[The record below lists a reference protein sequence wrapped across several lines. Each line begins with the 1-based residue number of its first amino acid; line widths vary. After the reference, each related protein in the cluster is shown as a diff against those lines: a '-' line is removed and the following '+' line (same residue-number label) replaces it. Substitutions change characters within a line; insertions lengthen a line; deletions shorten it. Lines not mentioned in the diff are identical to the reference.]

1 MADSTQI
8 KKYNYDVAI
17 SLCNEDIGF
26 ARQLVKGINPGLKVY
41 FYDSGHEEFI
51 SKSGPEEF
59 SKIYKEESRVVV
71 VLSRD
76 NWSKSFYTEIER
88 NAIMDR
94 VKTEGFNFLMMV
106 PMVHEE
112 VPPWYPTTHIYVN
125 LFRFSVDQIAQF
137 VEFKVS
143 ELGGVIKALTVE
155 DNYQHFIDRIKLK
168 RSIIELQNH
177 EEAIESADSEIT
189 ILKECF
195 NKKMDFLSKTLFSQ
209 ISIKPFSL
217 TFHSSHFSMGKYLL
231 ECRFLFYEGYSYNIS
246 TTQDVIVEFKLSEL
260 FDNYGE
266 KKLIEEDQ
274 RIFYYNYKMQGW
286 ATPVLFDQP
295 TKEEARVLFSSKH
308 LSSYDLIDIIDT
320 EGYVDS
326 WFKRLLAKSSEAIER
341 YL

>member
-1 MADSTQI
+1 
-8 KKYNYDVAI
+8 
-17 SLCNEDIGF
+17 
-26 ARQLVKGINPGLKVY
+26 
-41 FYDSGHEEFI
+41 
-51 SKSGPEEF
+51 
-59 SKIYKEESRVVV
+59 
-71 VLSRD
+71 
-76 NWSKSFYTEIER
+76 
-88 NAIMDR
+88 
-94 VKTEGFNFLMMV
+94 
-106 PMVHEE
+106 
-112 VPPWYPTTHIYVN
+112 
-125 LFRFSVDQIAQF
+125 
-137 VEFKVS
+137 
-143 ELGGVIKALTVE
+143 
-155 DNYQHFIDRIKLK
+155 
-168 RSIIELQNH
+168 
-177 EEAIESADSEIT
+177 
-189 ILKECF
+189 
-195 NKKMDFLSKTLFSQ
+195 
-209 ISIKPFSL
+209 
-217 TFHSSHFSMGKYLL
+217 MGKYLL